1 MLFFYKK
8 DTFSTKTQF
17 YGLCFMQN
25 KKSPHFNMM
34 KQRDFLTN
42 LHLKSDSLQ
51 AREWSLFNFLS
62 QLVFQL

>member
-1 MLFFYKK
+1 MLFFYKI

-25 KKSPHFNMM
+25 KKSPHFMMM

-42 LHLKSDSLQ
+42 LHLKSNSLGKRIFFCQ
-51 AREWSLFNFLS
+51 SLG
-62 QLVFQL
+62 